1 MAEKVRCQIMLSGDN
16 YRWVLDE
23 QIGRH
28 HKNLSVT
35 MNELLK
41 NYQIM
46 IRSVEKA
53 QQHAEKTEKARYE
66 AEQLAK
72 SYRSAVVVTD
82 VKDKI

>member
-1 MAEKVRCQIMLSGDN
+1 MEKVKVQICLDLDS
-16 YRWVLDE
+16 YRWLTE
-23 QIGRH
+23 EMIGRH
-28 HKNLSVT
+28 HKNLSQT
-35 MNELLK
+35 MRELLK

-53 QQHAEKTEKARYE
+53 QLHAEKTEKARYE

-82 VKDKI
+82 AKA